1 MVEYLVAIAQGLSLA
16 GLVWGAY
23 LAITYTEDESAAKPV
38 RFDPVTGHVWSV
50 VEEDRGHAVVPQDL
64 GDASAQE
71 DRGDAIALAGRSHA
85 IVQEDRPHAR
95 A

>member
-1 MVEYLVAIAQGLSLA
+1 MVDFLVAIAQGLCLA

-23 LAITYTEDESAAKPV
+23 FAITYAEDESAAKPV
-38 RFDPVTGHVWSV
+38 RFDPVTGHVWTV
-50 VEEDRGHAVVPQDL
+50 VEEDRGHGVVTQDP
-64 GDASAQE
+64 GDAIARE
-71 DRGDAIALAGRSHA
+71 DRGDAITLAGRGHA